1 MKCAVIVLCSSN
13 RIEAESIGW
22 EGRNVS
28 AIGAALTRWKL
39 DVTGVR
45 ERVYRARNPRESE
58 RWQALWLLAR
68 GLSAT
73 EVAAALERDP
83 HTIGVWL
90 HAFEQDGPQSVGFE
104 QTGGPPPR

>member
-1 MKCAVIVLCSSN
+1 MGVLCSSDW
-13 RIEAESIGW
+13 IEVESIRW
-22 EGRNVS
+22 EDRNVS
-28 AIGAALTRWKL
+28 AMAAALTRWKL
-39 DVTGVR
+39 NVTGVR

-68 GLSAT
+68 GMSAT

-90 HAFEQDGPQSVGFE
+90 HAFEQDGPKSVGFE
-104 QTGGPPPR
+104 QTGGSPPR